1 MAGRNREPVDLI
13 LAKGKSKHLTK
24 EEIERRRNSEIKA
37 PSDKVE
43 PPSYLND
50 EQRNKFYEIANEL
63 MDLNIMANLDCDA
76 LARYIVS
83 LDLYIASSV
92 KLQETMV
99 SGELSEIDN
108 LSRLQDR
115 YFKQCRMSASD
126 LGLTITSR
134 CKIVVPKAPEAP
146 KKNKFSEKFGT
157 V

>member
-1 MAGRNREPVDLI
+1 MAGGRQPIDLVI
-13 LAKGKSKHLTK
+13 AKGKKHLTK

-37 PSDKVE
+37 PADNIE
-43 PPSYLND
+43 PPNYLNE
-50 EQRNKFYEIANEL
+50 EQKIKFNDIANEL
-63 MDLNIMANLDCDA
+63 IDLDIMANLDCDA

-83 LDLYIASSV
+83 LDLYISSSV
-92 KLQETMV
+92 KLQETMIN
-99 SGELSEIDN
+99 GELSEIDS

-134 CKIVVPKAPEAP
+134 CKIVVPKAPEP
-146 KKNKFSEKFGT
+146 TKKNKFSEKFGT